1 MITLTTI
8 GGTLAAFIAAVFA
21 AWMIGRKSARDA
33 VALDQ
38 ARAELEARNK
48 ADEIEQAVAGNDPA
62 DNRAKLKSRWGA
74 K

>member
-21 AWMIGRKSARDA
+21 AWMAGRKSARDA

-38 ARAELEARNK
+38 ARAELEARTT